1 MKTLL
6 LIAGPNGAG
15 KSTFAEEYL
24 PGEAGME
31 NYLNADLIAAGL
43 SPFAPEKAALEA
55 SRILLDRIQECMRR
69 GESFALEST
78 LSGRAHLRLLEEA
91 KRAGYRIVLHFLR
104 LPSSELAR
112 DRVRKRVKE
121 GGHSIPAEVIDRRF
135 QRGFKN
141 LPLYKAIAD
150 DWKVWDTSAGTT
162 ELIDEKDQ

>member
-6 LIAGPNGAG
+6 LIGGPNGAG

-69 GESFALEST
+69 SESFAMESM
-78 LSGRAHLRLLEEA
+78 GYFRRNHGAH
-91 KRAGYRIVLHFLR
+91 
-104 LPSSELAR
+104 
-112 DRVRKRVKE
+112 
-121 GGHSIPAEVIDRRF
+121 
-135 QRGFKN
+135 
-141 LPLYKAIAD
+141 
-150 DWKVWDTSAGTT
+150 
-162 ELIDEKDQ
+162 

>member
-55 SRILLDRIQECMRR
+55 SRILLDRIRDCMRR
-69 GESFALEST
+69 NQSFALEST
-78 LSGRAHLRLLEEA
+78 LSGKAHFRLLKEA
-91 KRAGYRIVLHFLR
+91 KEAGYRIVLHFLM
-104 LPSSELAR
+104 LPSPELAR
-112 DRVRKRVKE
+112 ERVRKRVME
-121 GGHSIPAEVIDRRF
+121 GGHSIPADVIERRF
-135 QRGFKN
+135 HRGKEN
-141 LPLYKAIAD
+141 LPMYKSIAD
-150 DWKVWDTSAGTT
+150 DWKVWDTANGTT